1 MLFHFVKLLLCVTV
15 IRART
20 ERFEHS
26 APMRFADA
34 LAIAK
39 VDVENSNERGRLS
52 TQVRVR
58 VRTPLILLSCHHL
71 TCDHSMSTEDR
82 TVAQKVLQNNKDHQY
97 ALKVYT
103 ERLEAE
109 LQTVDK
115 FLVRFVSLRVFSSA
129 HIHRHLQM
137 WKMKPK
143 RTISLKVKAR
153 FKSQAQ

>member
-1 MLFHFVKLLLCVTV
+1 
-15 IRART
+15 
-20 ERFEHS
+20 
-26 APMRFADA
+26 MRFADA

-39 VDVENSNERGRLS
+39 VDVENSNERGRLDYVNAGS
-52 TQVRVR
+52 RSRENATHSPFLPPSYMR
-58 VRTPLILLSCHHL
+58 
-71 TCDHSMSTEDR
+71 DHSMATEDR

-115 FLVRFVSLRVFSSA
+115 FLVRFFSLRVFSSA

>member
-1 MLFHFVKLLLCVTV
+1 M
-15 IRART
+15 A
-20 ERFEHS
+20 
-26 APMRFADA
+26 
-34 LAIAK
+34 
-39 VDVENSNERGRLS
+39 
-52 TQVRVR
+52 
-58 VRTPLILLSCHHL
+58 
-71 TCDHSMSTEDR
+71 TEDR

-115 FLVRFVSLRVFSSA
+115 FLVRLLSLRVFSPA

-137 WKMKPK
+137 WKMRPK
-143 RTISLKVKAR
+143 RTIHLKVKGR